1 MSVPA
6 HEVSVRPF
14 EKEDLEAVSRIEQA
28 CFDDP
33 YPEYFF
39 LQLAEANPETFLV
52 AFTESILAGYAVID
66 RWADHYHL
74 VSIAVQPE
82 HRRKGVAQLLL
93 NQLES
98 LLPRERAIRLE
109 VRKNNKPAIQFY
121 TKNGY
126 KLVGLEEHY
135 YRDGEDALVME
146 KNIDA
151 RQNDGN
157 ATAKKGKSLLVN

>member
-6 HEVSVRPF
+6 HEVSIRPF
-14 EKEDLEAVSRIEQA
+14 EKEDLKAASRIEQA

-52 AFTESILAGYAVID
+52 AFMESTLAGYAVID

-82 HRRKGVAQLLL
+82 HRRNGVAQLLM
-93 NQLES
+93 NHLES
-98 LLPRERAIRLE
+98 LLARERTIRLE

-126 KLVGLEEHY
+126 ELVGLEEHY

-146 KNIDA
+146 KNNESLQD
-151 RQNDGN
+151 DGKP
-157 ATAKKGKSLLVN
+157 AAKKGKSLLVN